1 MHRKEPNPDEPIY
14 VISVAAR
21 MVNLHPQ
28 TLRHY
33 EKIGLVEPARTQ
45 GGVRMYSQRDIERL
59 QKITSLMDD
68 LGVNLA
74 GVEVILNMSKQI
86 EELQAQI
93 EAVQA
98 TCQIEIERV
107 RRAYLEDQARHRRRL
122 PDRAGKKRVSGS

>member
-1 MHRKEPNPDEPIY
+1 MQHRDRPDLDEPIY

-33 EKIGLVEPARTQ
+33 EKIGLLEPARSE
-45 GGVRMYSQRDIERL
+45 GGLRLYSHRNIEQLR
-59 QKITSLMDD
+59 KITRLIDD

-86 EELQAQI
+86 EELQAQVD
-93 EAVQA
+93 EMQSLLQVEVEQMRQGA
-98 TCQIEIERV
+98 
-107 RRAYLEDQARHRRRL
+107 LEDAAHRRPRL
-122 PDRAGKKRVSGS
+122 ADGTHTPQQ

>member
-1 MHRKEPNPDEPIY
+1 MQHRDGPDPDEPIY

-33 EKIGLVEPARTQ
+33 EKIGLLEPARSE
-45 GGVRMYSQRDIERL
+45 GGLRLYSHRNIEQLR
-59 QKITSLMDD
+59 KITRLIDD

-86 EELQAQI
+86 EELQAQLD
-93 EAVQA
+93 EVQSIL
-98 TCQIEIERV
+98 QVEIERK
-107 RRAYLEDQARHRRRL
+107 RQAALEDAASHRPRL
-122 PDRAGKKRVSGS
+122 PDTAHTGPS

>member
-1 MHRKEPNPDEPIY
+1 MQRDEPYPDEPIY

-21 MVNLHPQ
+21 MANLHPQ

-33 EKIGLVEPARTQ
+33 ERLGLVEPARTR
-45 GGVRMYSQRDIERL
+45 GRRMYSQRDIERL
-59 QKITSLMDD
+59 QKITSLMEE

-93 EAVQA
+93 EELKELFHV
-98 TCQIEIERV
+98 EVERGPHIRLRDEA
-107 RRAYLEDQARHRRRL
+107 RRRPRL
-122 PDRAGKKRVSGS
+122 PDPAAREA

>member
-33 EKIGLVEPARTQ
+33 EKMGLVEPARTQ
-45 GGVRMYSQRDIERL
+45 GGVRMYSQQDIEKL
-59 QKITSLMDD
+59 QKINSLIAD

-86 EELQAQI
+86 EELQAQLEEI
-93 EAVQA
+93 QA
-98 TCQIEIERV
+98 SFQIEIERV
-107 RRAYLEDQARHRRRL
+107 QRAYLEDQARHRRRL
-122 PDRAGKKRVSGS
+122 PDRNDKKHVSGP